1 MLTLDQTLG
10 FLLAAL
16 PITAPPR
23 AGLWLDR
30 VAGMVFIGLGLRRVV
45 AR

>member
-16 PITAPPR
+16 PITAPP
-23 AGLWLDR
+23 GPGCGWT
-30 VAGMVFIGLGLRRVV
+30 G
-45 AR
+45 